1 MRRIFVFDDD
11 MEHTSRIMRTDIHTQ
26 RVLDLLN
33 QKGMVR
39 PSDLDEIGA
48 PRVVLTRM
56 TAKGQLEKIGRGLY
70 RLPNTQGSEHESLST
85 IATKV
90 PQAVFC
96 LLTALQFHELT
107 TQLPRQ
113 VWIAM
118 PRGSH
123 VPKIGYPPIKMVQ
136 FAGDA
141 YTEGIEVIERD
152 RVKLRVY
159 SVAKTVADCFKH
171 RNKIGLDV
179 ALEALKD
186 ARSKK
191 KASAD
196 DLWRFAKI
204 CRVANVM
211 RPYLEAIE

>member
-1 MRRIFVFDDD
+1 MQ
-11 MEHTSRIMRTDIHTQ
+11 TSHTQ
-26 RVLDLLN
+26 RVLNLLG
-33 QKGMVR
+33 QKGLLR
-39 PSDLDEIGA
+39 PSDLDAVGI

-56 TAKGQLEKIGRGLY
+56 RSSGLLEQVGRGLY
-70 RLPNTQGSEHESLST
+70 RRKDVEVSEHETLVAV
-85 IATKV
+85 ATKV

-123 VPKIGYPPIKMVQ
+123 VPKLGYPPLRMIQ
-136 FAGDA
+136 TTGEA
-141 YTEGIEVIERD
+141 YTAGIEIVEREH
-152 RVKLRVY
+152 VPLRIY
-159 SVAKTVADCFKH
+159 SAAKTVVDCFKH
-171 RNKIGLDV
+171 RNTVGIDV

-186 ARSKK
+186 ARAQK

-196 DLWRFAKI
+196 DLWRYAKI

-211 RPYLEAIE
+211 RPYLEATE